1 MRKNQLSESGSAP
14 KTMTTKEIAEQL
26 TVDTKTIRENAKK
39 CIPNKVFENGKQ
51 TYFTKEEVTIL
62 LDYMR
67 THKGNN
73 RTDLYLQGTGAIAT
87 ATTELTPALKLK
99 KALEL
104 AQEAYEEELER
115 IKAEKLQLQQQNEN
129 LQIELDQSKEYIT
142 IKRMEKLNPKQHFS
156 WRLLKKES
164 ERLHKPIE
172 ETFDQNYGTAKAY
185 HVDVW
190 ESLYFDSINY
200 PA

>member
-1 MRKNQLSESGSAP
+1 MKNELSTNVKE
-14 KTMTTKEIAEQL
+14 KTMTTKEVAEQL
-26 TVDTKTIRENAKK
+26 KTSPKVILTNAKK
-39 CIPNKVFENGKQ
+39 CLPNKIIKNGKP
-51 TYFTKEEVTIL
+51 TYWTKEEVTIL
-62 LDYMR
+62 LDYMKSNKQ
-67 THKGNN
+67 TLFNSQAKQPF
-73 RTDLYLQGTGAIAT
+73 TDELRSISTD
-87 ATTELTPALKLK
+87 LTPALKLK
-99 KALEL
+99 KALDL

-142 IKRMEKLNPKQHFS
+142 IKRMEKLNPTEHFN

-164 ERLHKPIE
+164 ERLRKPSKDV
-172 ETFDQNYGTAKAY
+172 FDANYGNVKAY
-185 HVDVW
+185 HVSVW